1 MKLSALPTLAALIF
15 LCTASAQVPTAVATT
30 TTVTEGSTTTHRSN
44 VDGDGGEIYIYIGG
58 SFPAGTSPTTFTFL
72 WDFVGRGG
80 NSTGYITPLL
90 FERVPG
96 PFYTIYIVRAIAQGF
111 SVAISSSPQTIPFNV
126 VEGVTTTP
134 HAEFTFGYVNALLN
148 ASGQE
153 VMSSSGTVDMDYPA
167 DSGAGIGGPI
177 TLNTWGATGASQPIT
192 VVLGTTISGY
202 AGTDFAWVN
211 YYPIRT
217 YSAQAQGIVS
227 TQ

>member
-1 MKLSALPTLAALIF
+1 MKLFTTVVASIF
-15 LCTASAQVPTAVATT
+15 VFAASAQVRMPVATT
-30 TTVTEGSTTTHRSN
+30 TTVTEGSTTTHRAN

-58 SFPAGTSPTTFTFL
+58 SFPTGTSPTTFTFL

-90 FERVPG
+90 LERVPG
-96 PFYTIYIVRAIAQGF
+96 PFYTVYVVRAVGQGF
-111 SVAISSSPQTIPFNV
+111 SVAISSSPQTIPFNI

-134 HAEFTFGYVNALLN
+134 NVEFTFGYVNALVN

-167 DSGAGIGGPI
+167 DSGPGVGGPG
-177 TLNTWGATGASQPIT
+177 TLNTWGATGAPQPIT
-192 VVLGTTISGY
+192 VAIGTTIGGY
-202 AGTDFAWVN
+202 SGTDFAWVN
-211 YYPIRT
+211 YYPVRT
-217 YSAQAQGIVS
+217 YSAQAQGTVS